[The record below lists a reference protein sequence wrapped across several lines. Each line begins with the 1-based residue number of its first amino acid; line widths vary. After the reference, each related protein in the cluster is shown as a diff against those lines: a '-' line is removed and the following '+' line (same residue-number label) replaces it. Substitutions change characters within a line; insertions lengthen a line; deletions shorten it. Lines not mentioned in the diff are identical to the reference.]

1 MRPFHALVGF
11 LIWRVALART
21 GLRVRLH
28 GVVSLLVMFGGLG
41 AAVGYAIVARFLA
54 GNGQEDEA
62 ETRSAAE

>member
-1 MRPFHALVGF
+1 MGF

-21 GLRVRLH
+21 SLRLRLH
-28 GVVSLLVMFGGLG
+28 GLVTILVMFGGVG
-41 AAVGYAIVARFLA
+41 AAIGYAIVGRFLA